1 MSFDRLLRDEK
12 RLRDGG
18 VGSVLRNQF
27 EDFSLSLAWVIG
39 DEPAVILDW
48 AGAGNYAK
56 PS

>member
-1 MSFDRLLRDEK
+1 
-12 RLRDGG
+12 LRDGG
-18 VGSVLRNQF
+18 VGSALRNQF
-27 EDFSLSLAWVIG
+27 EDFLLSLAWVIG